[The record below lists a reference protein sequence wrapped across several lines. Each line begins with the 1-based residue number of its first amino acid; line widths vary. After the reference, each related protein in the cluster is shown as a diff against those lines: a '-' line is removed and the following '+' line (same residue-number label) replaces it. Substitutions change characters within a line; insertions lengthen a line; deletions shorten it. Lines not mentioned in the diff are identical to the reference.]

1 MIRTAISPR
10 FATRTLGFA
19 NVRSRR
25 ARLGSPETEVVPLLS
40 EPILE
45 RILAR
50 AGLRAPVRFE
60 EVTGSTNATCK
71 ALAREGAPE
80 WTLVAAAHQTAG
92 RGRLDRV
99 WLDAPGTALLFS
111 VLLRPAL
118 APDRAPLI
126 PLLAGVAMA
135 AAAERMGADGVRC
148 KWPNDVILD
157 GSKVAG
163 ILAESSMAAGTIE
176 HVVVGVGVNLERPPP
191 GTRAAGALRVG
202 DAELLEAFLRELER
216 RYRPGDGAF
225 PARVVREASER
236 STTLGNVV
244 RATTLAGAVVEGTAI
259 ELDERGGLVLEVD
272 GRRRVGVAFGDV
284 EHLRLAND

>member
-1 MIRTAISPR
+1 V
-10 FATRTLGFA
+10 
-19 NVRSRR
+19 VR
-25 ARLGSPETEVVPLLS
+25 LLS

-50 AGLRAPVRFE
+50 AGLRAPVRFD

-118 APDRAPLI
+118 APDRAALV
-126 PLLAGVAMA
+126 PLLAGVALA
-135 AAAERMGADGVRC
+135 AAAERLGARDVRC
-148 KWPNDVILD
+148 KWPNDVIVD

-163 ILAESSMAAGTIE
+163 ILAESSTAAGTID
-176 HVVVGVGVNLERPPP
+176 HIVVGVGVNLDRPPP
-191 GTRAAGALRVG
+191 GTAAAGALRVG
-202 DAELLEAFLRELER
+202 DAELLEAFLGEFAA
-216 RYRPGDGAF
+216 RYRPMDGAF
-225 PARVVREASER
+225 ASRVVREAGAR
-236 STTLGNVV
+236 SATLGNVV
-244 RATTLAGAVVEGTAI
+244 RATTLDGAVVEGTAI
-259 ELDERGGLVLEVD
+259 ELDQRGGLIVEVD

-284 EHLRLAND
+284 EHLRPANG